1 MDKLKIG
8 SQNFRNIR
16 PDNYKI
22 KQELE
27 NLDILLA
34 QEIRW
39 PQKENTNFIK
49 NLEKELNCRIY
60 KCNGI
65 NNQNLVT
72 YVKNNIKGNFEV
84 KFNILI
90 HGRATNLNIANN
102 EYNYNIVNTYG
113 PADGNHTDFIPQYFD
128 KIKKIKQ

>member
-34 QEIRW
+34 
-39 PQKENTNFIK
+39 
-49 NLEKELNCRIY
+49 
-60 KCNGI
+60 
-65 NNQNLVT
+65 
-72 YVKNNIKGNFEV
+72 
-84 KFNILI
+84 
-90 HGRATNLNIANN
+90 
-102 EYNYNIVNTYG
+102 
-113 PADGNHTDFIPQYFD
+113 
-128 KIKKIKQ
+128 